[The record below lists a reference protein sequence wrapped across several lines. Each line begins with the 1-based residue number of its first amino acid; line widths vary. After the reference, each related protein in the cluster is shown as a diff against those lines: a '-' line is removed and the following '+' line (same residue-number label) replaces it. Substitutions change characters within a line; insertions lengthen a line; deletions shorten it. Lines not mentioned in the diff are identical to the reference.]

1 MAVNIVIADDH
12 SQVRAALR
20 MLIRA
25 EEDLRVIGEAEDGD
39 SALRLVQRLHPDV
52 LVADINM
59 PAPGGI
65 ELVRILRDEPW
76 GPRVLSVTVYE
87 DGALAAEARAAGAA
101 GYLSK
106 RTAATELVNA
116 IRSVAAG
123 GHCWSPCAMTAS
135 DAPGDEVYPSLDV
148 LDQEER
154 MLLRL
159 LALGNPN
166 AFIAAELSQ
175 TTEAVAQMRRDL
187 MVKLNLD
194 TRAGLVRY
202 ARDHSLL

>member
-76 GPRVLSVTVYE
+76 GPRVLIVTVYE

-106 RTAATELVNA
+106 RTAAAELVNA

-123 GHCWSPCAMTAS
+123 GHCWSPCGMTAG
-135 DAPGDEVYPSLDV
+135 DAPSDDAYPSLDV

-175 TTEAVAQMRRDL
+175 TTETVVQMRRAL

-202 ARDHSLL
+202 AREHSLL